1 MFLLINKPPNIT
13 SHDVIDR
20 LRQITSIQKIGHA
33 GTLDPF
39 ATGLLIVA
47 IGRESTKKLNQL
59 LKLDKIYQATL
70 QLGAVSDSYDKTGLI
85 QLTTDNKQLT
95 TKKIQETLK
104 NFIGPQL
111 QTPPPF
117 SAKKING
124 QKAYNLARKGLVPK
138 LKPQKINIYNIK
150 LNKSLITNYYLL
162 ITVHCSSGTY
172 IRRLAHDIGKKLGS
186 GAYLE
191 KLRRTQIG
199 TFKLKDAI
207 SLNKLTKNNW
217 QKFTLANLSLP
228 HKTSALIFGTFD
240 KLHPGHKNFFTQAKK
255 LADELYIVIARDNNV
270 KQVKNKLPQDNE
282 LARLKNIKNLNL
294 AAQVILGSQNWQHRY
309 RIINK
314 IKPDIIALGY
324 DQKINM
330 AELKAKLKKYGLKSK
345 IIRLKPYCPGKY
357 KSSKI
362 NSRLTTHD

>member
-70 QLGAVSDSYDKTGLI
+70 HLGAISNTYDKTGLI

-138 LKPQKINIYNIK
+138 LKPQKIFY
-150 LNKSLITNYYLL
+150 S
-162 ITVHCSSGTY
+162 
-172 IRRLAHDIGKKLGS
+172 
-186 GAYLE
+186 
-191 KLRRTQIG
+191 
-199 TFKLKDAI
+199 
-207 SLNKLTKNNW
+207 
-217 QKFTLANLSLP
+217 
-228 HKTSALIFGTFD
+228 
-240 KLHPGHKNFFTQAKK
+240 
-255 LADELYIVIARDNNV
+255 
-270 KQVKNKLPQDNE
+270 
-282 LARLKNIKNLNL
+282 
-294 AAQVILGSQNWQHRY
+294 
-309 RIINK
+309 
-314 IKPDIIALGY
+314 
-324 DQKINM
+324 
-330 AELKAKLKKYGLKSK
+330 
-345 IIRLKPYCPGKY
+345 
-357 KSSKI
+357 
-362 NSRLTTHD
+362 

>member
-70 QLGAVSDSYDKTGLI
+70 HLGAISNTYDKTGLI

-186 GAYLE
+186 GASLE

-330 AELKAKLKKYGLKSK
+330 AELKAKLKNKGLKSK
-345 IIRLKPYCPGKY
+345 IIRLKPYCP
-357 KSSKI
+357 
-362 NSRLTTHD
+362 